1 MTVLTCLMIYCIF
14 LLATPMEVKTKIK
27 VVCKILPLIFALHQD
42 YRREISRLISLKRIY
57 WSWWK
62 RKSVLLW
69 WPWRTTQGSP
79 LHMGIDL
86 FVRMSNISPKR
97 VINDETIELCSSRLR
112 GQDILCLYISV
123 LLSVCESQIL
133 SFILL
138 NLLFFLHLS
147 YCLLWVLFLEALAP
161 SASSLLHIWVKFLRK
176 CNRS

>member
-14 LLATPMEVKTKIK
+14 LLATPMEVKTEIK

-57 WSWWK
+57 WFWGK

-97 VINDETIELCSSRLR
+97 VINDETIELCSRRLR
-112 GQDILCLYISV
+112 GQDISV

-133 SFILL
+133 SFILC
-138 NLLFFLHLS
+138 NLPVSPLFI
-147 YCLLWVLFLEALAP
+147 LLY
-161 SASSLLHIWVKFLRK
+161 LLKLWPLTYI
-176 CNRS
+176 

>member
-86 FVRMSNISPKR
+86 FVRMSNLLSPKR
-97 VINDETIELCSSRLR
+97 AINDKTIELCSRRLR

-133 SFILL
+133 SFILR
-138 NLLFFLHLS
+138 NLPVSPLFI
-147 YCLLWVLFLEALAP
+147 LLY
-161 SASSLLHIWVKFLRK
+161 LLKLWPLTYI
-176 CNRS
+176 